1 MKEFGAQGVALL
13 LMFASTSAFC
23 GNPPPNQPQPA
34 AAGAEVSELQ
44 EALTSSRE
52 EAAFI
57 RERNK
62 KLAHRQQLLE
72 KRIAEMREQLLQQEQ
87 SLEPLNNQPPTS
99 DGAVRGET
107 VSEGVSGAAPEEI
120 K

>member
-34 AAGAEVSELQ
+34 VAGAEVSELQ
-44 EALTSSRE
+44 QALASSRA

-72 KRIAEMREQLLQQEQ
+72 KRIAEMRERLLQQEQ
-87 SLEPLNNQPPTS
+87 SPEPLDDQLPTS
-99 DGAVRGET
+99 KGVVREET
-107 VSEGVSGAAPEEI
+107 VSEGEPGAVPEEI